1 MNGIILV
8 DKEAGMTSRDVVN
21 KVGRILNTKRVG
33 HTGTLDPM
41 ATGVLV
47 LCIGT
52 ATKIGELITC
62 YDKEYVAEITL
73 GIETDTLDIEG
84 NILKEED
91 ASNVKKAEIENVL
104 QTFIGKVEQ
113 EVPLYSAIRVNGK
126 RLYDYARHHI
136 DVELPKREIEIHEL
150 TLLDEIAYNNDK
162 VTFKIKC
169 HVSKGTY
176 IRSLVRDIG
185 VKLGYPAT
193 MSSLRRIRQGN
204 FKIEDCYT
212 IENIEH
218 NKYKLLKANDVLPD
232 MEQMII
238 DKETEFKVR
247 NGAFIDKTF
256 TSDLVKIITSDG
268 EMIAIYQTVD
278 GDSSKAKPFKMLIW
292 W

>member
-1 MNGIILV
+1 MNGVILV

-52 ATKIGELITC
+52 ATKIGELITS

-73 GIETDTLDIEG
+73 GLETDTLDIEG
-84 NILKEED
+84 NVLREED
-91 ASNVKKAEIENVL
+91 ASSVKKDEIENAL
-104 QTFIGKVEQ
+104 QTFIGKTEQ

-136 DVELPKREIEIHEL
+136 DVELPKREIEINEL
-150 TLLDEIAYNNDK
+150 ILLDGIAYNNGK

-185 VKLGYPAT
+185 VKLGCPAT

-218 NKYKLLKANDVLPD
+218 NKYELLKVNDVLPD

-238 DKETEFKVR
+238 DKEMEFKIR
-247 NGAFIDKTF
+247 NGAFIDRTF
-256 TSDLVKIITSDG
+256 TNDLVKIITSDG

-278 GDSSKAKPFKMLIW
+278 DDSTKAKPFKMLL
-292 W
+292 